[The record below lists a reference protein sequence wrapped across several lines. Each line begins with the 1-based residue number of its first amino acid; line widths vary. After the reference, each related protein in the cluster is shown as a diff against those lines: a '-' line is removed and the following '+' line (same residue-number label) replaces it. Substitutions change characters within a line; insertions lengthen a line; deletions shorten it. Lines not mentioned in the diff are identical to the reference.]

1 MLTASRPLLPTY
13 SALHQAM
20 ANTHDSNGHPREG
33 YLNLTRRMETEEE
46 DQFDVDLT
54 ILDFLVYKAI
64 GLVFEWKSSSDPYHS
79 DLPNALV
86 NMTAGMTCACYGN
99 ASRAHDYQIG
109 GHSSGTDTM
118 ADA

>member
-1 MLTASRPLLPTY
+1 
-13 SALHQAM
+13 M
-20 ANTHDSNGHPREG
+20 ANIYDSNGHPREG
-33 YLNLTRRMETEEE
+33 YLNLTRRMENEED

-86 NMTAGMTCACYGN
+86 NMTAGMNYHHLCTSLIADDMQTGE
-99 ASRAHDYQIG
+99 
-109 GHSSGTDTM
+109 HSWATGTM
-118 ADA
+118 ADALTPRRHFVHVCCSLP